1 MKKIW
6 QLCLML
12 SLSCSFSY
20 VAQADELDDIIIVK
34 TNKQRIDEEKIETN
48 KKQAG
53 DVIMNAMGLLGVP
66 YVFGGST
73 PKGLDCSGFIQYV
86 FKQSVKVTLPRTAA
100 QMAKTGQ
107 SIERSE
113 LKPGDLV
120 FFNTRGFAN
129 SHVGLYIGN
138 NKFMHAPRTGKTVEV
153 ALMTNKYWNAR
164 YNGARRVDSSSGKAA
179 SFVTAE
185 SKPLNTSTNTQTKK
199 ATPSSEPKKKT
210 DAVKPKQPQKTDNK
224 KSSAKKVET
233 KNNKKKETKK
243 TETKKATTTKKSTDK
258 TKNKKKS

>member
-1 MKKIW
+1 MKKLW

-34 TNKQRIDEEKIETN
+34 TNKQRVDEEKTETN

-107 SIERSE
+107 SIERSD

-138 NKFMHAPRTGKTVEV
+138 NKFMHSPRTGKTVEV
-153 ALMTNKYWNAR
+153 ALITNKYWNAR

-185 SKPLNTSTNTQTKK
+185 SKPLNTSTNPQTKK
-199 ATPSSEPKKKT
+199 TTSSETQKKSG
-210 DAVKPKQPQKTDNK
+210 AVKPKQTQKADNK
-224 KSSAKKVET
+224 KSSAKKTET

-243 TETKKATTTKKSTDK
+243 TEQKKATTTKKNTDK
-258 TKNKKKS
+258 AKNKKKS